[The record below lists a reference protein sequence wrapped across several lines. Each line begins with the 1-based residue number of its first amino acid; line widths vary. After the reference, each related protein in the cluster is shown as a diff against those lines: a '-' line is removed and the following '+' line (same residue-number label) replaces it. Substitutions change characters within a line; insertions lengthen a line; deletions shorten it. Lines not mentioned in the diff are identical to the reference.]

1 METLEVRFK
10 KLREDAVIPSYA
22 HDGDLGM
29 DMTATSIEYNA
40 KMDCYIYGTS
50 LAFAT
55 DMGSGV
61 LIFPRSSNRKTE
73 AYLANSV
80 GVIDS
85 ALYRG
90 EILFCFKNRTSFETR
105 IVMEKQK
112 IMEELMRD
120 PLVKTFEDYKKELCD
135 RLGKMKLNP
144 LDYAPYKIGDK
155 VGQMLAVKQVKMEA
169 QIVEELD
176 ATSRNDKGFGST
188 GK

>member
-10 KLREDAVIPSYA
+10 KIREDAVIPSYA

-105 IVMEKQK
+105 IVMEK
-112 IMEELMRD
+112 
-120 PLVKTFEDYKKELCD
+120 
-135 RLGKMKLNP
+135 
-144 LDYAPYKIGDK
+144 
-155 VGQMLAVKQVKMEA
+155 
-169 QIVEELD
+169 
-176 ATSRNDKGFGST
+176 
-188 GK
+188 